1 MLSLYSCYY
10 FLFYSLATGID
21 IEGVKSR
28 SSQEAKH
35 SLGEYATLYRVYEQ
49 VDRCLKENYDP
60 ELVQRKAEL
69 ARELTAREEQI
80 RRVTIL

>member
-1 MLSLYSCYY
+1 M
-10 FLFYSLATGID
+10 
-21 IEGVKSR
+21 KSR
-28 SSQEAKH
+28 NSQEAKQ

-49 VDRCLKENYDP
+49 VDRCLKKNYDP

-80 RRVTIL
+80 RRVILY